1 MGTCSIGTI
10 TPNFSWLTSQYTTNF
25 SSTMEMQNRPL
36 LLIDGVSMT
45 VDLLM
50 ELGQGKFTVDLA
62 PEAWERVAKARKMV
76 DDILAGHKTV
86 YGINTGF
93 GNFADVKISDDKV
106 EELQE
111 NLIRSHSAGM
121 GDPLSPQQVRRLMA
135 LRINVLAKGTSD
147 TFQFENYLKNT
158 ENYPGHSGV
167 SESTLKKYIEC
178 FNKDCLSYVPQVNSF
193 AKRRG
198 QMSRQ
203 ITWFNY

>member
-1 MGTCSIGTI
+1 
-10 TPNFSWLTSQYTTNF
+10 
-25 SSTMEMQNRPL
+25 MEMQNRPL

-50 ELGQGKFTVDLA
+50 ELGQGKYTVDLA

-147 TFQFENYLKNT
+147 TFQFENYLKILKIIQ
-158 ENYPGHSGV
+158 V
-167 SESTLKKYIEC
+167 IAESA
-178 FNKDCLSYVPQVNSF
+178 N
-193 AKRRG
+193 RH
-198 QMSRQ
+198 
-203 ITWFNY
+203 